1 MTPLEIQHSLEQVR
15 QRRVAADPSL
25 VVILFKD
32 NERHVALS
40 WSLVLKSDC
49 LEYIPVHCKD
59 SSRSI
64 EVPLSAI
71 ESLLP
76 YNDPLPVAQ
85 EETELMN
92 RVLLGTYLTLKSRP
106 FVEDLSQ
113 SLRMLL
119 RTGKLGACSG
129 CPWDE
134 NGVYPERCEHTAR
147 YDHAIYRTSGGKFYY
162 HTREIPREE
171 LLAALQ

>member
-15 QRRVAADPSL
+15 QRRDAADPSP

-40 WSLVLKSDC
+40 WSLVLKSNC
-49 LEYIPVHCKD
+49 LEYIPVHSKD

-76 YNDPLPVAQ
+76 YNGPLPVAQ

-92 RVLLGTYLTLKSRP
+92 RVLLGTYLTLKSSH
-106 FVEDLSQ
+106 FVQSQ
-113 SLRMLL
+113 SLRTLL
-119 RTGKLGACSG
+119 RTGKWGTCSACPG
-129 CPWDE
+129 DE
-134 NGVYPERCEHTAR
+134 SGVYPEHCENSKR
-147 YDHAIYRTSGGKFYY
+147 PDHAIYSTWGGKF
-162 HTREIPREE
+162 HQNEREIPREK